1 MHSPV
6 TLVTGFRFDLR
17 GGTTYPPHRHR
28 TLEIVHHVRG
38 SGTLHFPGQ
47 EAVRFTADEVH
58 FCPARQAHHQ
68 AMDEAGTDLCLL
80 LTLRVGQTPP
90 ITGPLAVRGSLSTT
104 LRQEIAHLATAP
116 HVTSP
121 GERSE
126 RDLRAATVLAGLL
139 ARAEPCTARP
149 RAASLAEDIAHH
161 LAERYAEIS
170 SLDDVAR
177 TFALSPSTFR
187 QRFTAHHGEPP
198 LRYLTR
204 VRVERAKDLLAH
216 SSLSLKEIAQAC
228 GFASDQYLC
237 AVFRRVEGKAPGS
250 FRTV

>member
-6 TLVTGFRFDLR
+6 SVITGFSFNLR
-17 GGTTYPPHRHR
+17 SGTTYPPHRHR
-28 TLEIVHHVRG
+28 TLEIVHHIRG
-38 SGTLHFPGQ
+38 SGTLNFPGQ
-47 EAVRFTADEVH
+47 DAVPFTADEVH
-58 FCPARQAHHQ
+58 LCPARQVHHQ

-80 LTLRVGQTPP
+80 LTLRAGQTP
-90 ITGPLAVRGSLSTT
+90 IIEEPLAVRGNLSAT
-104 LRQEIAHLATAP
+104 LRQEIVHLTTAP
-116 HVTSP
+116 QVTSP
-121 GERSE
+121 AERSE

-139 ARAEPCTARP
+139 ARAEPCAGRP

-161 LAERYAEIS
+161 LAERYADIT
-170 SLDDVAR
+170 SLDEVAHA
-177 TFALSPSTFR
+177 FALSPSTLR
-187 QRFTAHHGEPP
+187 QRFAAHHGEPP

-228 GFASDQYLC
+228 GFANDQYLC

-250 FRTV
+250 FRTS